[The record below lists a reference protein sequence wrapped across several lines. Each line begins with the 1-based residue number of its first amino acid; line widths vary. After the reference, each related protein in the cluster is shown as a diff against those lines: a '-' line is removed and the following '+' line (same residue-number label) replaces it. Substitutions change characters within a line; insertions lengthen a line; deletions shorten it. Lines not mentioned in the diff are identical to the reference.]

1 MSDLNLIFC
10 SNFSLSE
17 WCGCRSQDLISGFG
31 MIGCCLTEKNRIGME
46 LLEAG
51 VEFCAAQA
59 KTGYCPKFEFLH
71 NEMKKMVVSFF
82 DRKLKQDVS
91 GLKSK

>member
-1 MSDLNLIFC
+1 
-10 SNFSLSE
+10 
-17 WCGCRSQDLISGFG
+17 
-31 MIGCCLTEKNRIGME
+31 ME